1 MPSGAPPGR
10 TSVSAVDA
18 CVNPSAPSHESCG
31 SSALHGRAV
40 VMMSS
45 AAATASAAAHGA
57 DTVASC
63 FPTLP

>member
-18 CVNPSAPSHESCG
+18 CVKPSAPSQESCG
-31 SSALHGRAV
+31 SSARQGSAV
-40 VMMSS
+40 VSTSS
-45 AAATASAAAHGA
+45 AAATASATAQGA